1 MEFTQAEMVTYVNR
15 VDDKDLTAEQKETA
29 KELTPIVEKNFQGA
43 MSQNESGQYI
53 FDYSKAKNKLGKD
66 QDDEIQ
72 AEIDRLTAA
81 GKKNQSTDI
90 TPYEMSE

>member
-1 MEFTQAEMVTYVNR
+1 
-15 VDDKDLTAEQKETA
+15 
-29 KELTPIVEKNFQGA
+29 

-90 TPYEMSE
+90 TPYEMSD